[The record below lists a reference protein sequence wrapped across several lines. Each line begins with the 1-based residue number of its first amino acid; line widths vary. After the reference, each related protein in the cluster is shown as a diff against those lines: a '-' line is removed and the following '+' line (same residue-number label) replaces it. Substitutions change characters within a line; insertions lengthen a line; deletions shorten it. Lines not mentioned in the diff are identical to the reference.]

1 MTRRTGLVVATALV
15 GGALVAGVSTPAASA
30 DTTVGT
36 AAVAAKRGTFGPYG
50 YGGIKLGWSAKR
62 AKATHKIVRKFGGG
76 ACSGWDLKAHRTG
89 RNAVGLYISKKH
101 GVALISA
108 PKGVSTPRGIHIGST
123 LKQVKRA
130 YPKVKLGDY
139 YYVTVPGN
147 KKATY
152 NFLVSHGKV
161 YELNIALKNQDCTN

>member
-1 MTRRTGLVVATALV
+1 MTRKTGLMMATTLI
-15 GGALVAGVSTPAASA
+15 GGALVAGATAPAASA
-30 DTTVGT
+30 DTT
-36 AAVAAKRGTFGPYG
+36 AVAAKRGTFGPYG
-50 YGGIKLGWSAKR
+50 YGGVKLGWSAKR
-62 AKATHKIVRKFGGG
+62 AQASHKIVRKFRGG

-89 RNAVGLYISKKH
+89 RDSVGLYISKKH

-130 YPKVKLGDY
+130 YPGVRLGDY

-147 KKATY
+147 RKATY
-152 NFLVSHGKV
+152 NFLVRHGKV